1 MNKKLQQKIKKLNIL
16 KDKMRD
22 LKNEIDNLSQEIQS
36 EKDKEFNLLSKAFF
50 VENDIDKKSEIE
62 QKIKS
67 LIQE

>member
-36 EKDKEFNLLSKAFF
+36 ERIKNLTYFQKPFLPKMTP
-50 VENDIDKKSEIE
+50 IKK
-62 QKIKS
+62 QNLKPKS
-67 LIQE
+67 SH